1 MRSLSDGSHA
11 DRLAAPPLEPL
22 GGGAVSAAVGV
33 CEDDDEVRGLVR
45 AALERDGLVVR
56 ATASG
61 SEAVRSFGE
70 RPPDALV
77 LDIGLPDADGRDVCQ
92 ALRARGVLAP
102 VLFLTAR
109 DALTDRLS
117 GFSAGG
123 DDYLTKPFEL
133 AELLVRVHALLR
145 RASAQT
151 AILRAADAI
160 TLDPAGHALLHG
172 QHSTMLTPTEFR
184 LLAALLAHPGEV
196 VRRGTLA
203 ACGWPA
209 GAVVHQNTLDA
220 YLARIRRKL
229 REVQA
234 QEAITTVRGV
244 GYRLR

>member
-1 MRSLSDGSHA
+1 
-11 DRLAAPPLEPL
+11 
-22 GGGAVSAAVGV
+22 VSAGPATVGV

-123 DDYLTKPFEL
+123 DDYLTKPFAL
-133 AELLVRVHALLR
+133 AELLVRVQALLR
-145 RASAQT
+145 RASAQ
-151 AILRAADAI
+151 AAVPRDTGAV

-172 QHSTMLTPTEFR
+172 DRQVSLTPTEFR
-184 LLAALLAHPGEV
+184 LLAELVARPGEV
-196 VRRGTLA
+196 VRRGTLT
-203 ACGWPA
+203 ACAWPA

-220 YLARIRRKL
+220 YLTRIRRKL
-229 REVQA
+229 REVEA
-234 QEAITTVRGV
+234 AEAITTVRGV
-244 GYRLR
+244 GYRLQ